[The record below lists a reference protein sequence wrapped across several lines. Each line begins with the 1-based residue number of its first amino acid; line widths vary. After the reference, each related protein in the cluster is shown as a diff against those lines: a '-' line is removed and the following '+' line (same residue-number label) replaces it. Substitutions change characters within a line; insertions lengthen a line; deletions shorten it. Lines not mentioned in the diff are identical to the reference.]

1 MPAIHLGFP
10 FPSAHLAFSLFLPD
24 DRRQPFAPQAVISR
38 GNACTFAQRP
48 EFTVERLLY
57 RHTSQS
63 TKQENLLIPRPF
75 LDESLAN
82 LVLFLAEPVPIY
94 LTLLVKYWT
103 SAAISQDTAQLTFSP
118 LPIFEREKHSPKRRE
133 NAHYRGAASPERKR
147 RREGGGWKTSWAK
160 CERRE
165 APVFHYLCF
174 YNPYSTLSSAPFFQ
188 DSTLQFNYSLGARG
202 RGVRKR
208 KKTFLRQTNYFFAP
222 QGQLRIPF
230 TLGKKDI
237 PSRRWP
243 GAPFWVFF
251 AGICLCVCAR
261 VMGILISRLAVTKET
276 GCL

>member
-24 DRRQPFAPQAVISR
+24 DRRQPFAPQSSNISGKR
-38 GNACTFAQRP
+38 
-48 EFTVERLLY
+48 
-57 RHTSQS
+57 
-63 TKQENLLIPRPF
+63 
-75 LDESLAN
+75 
-82 LVLFLAEPVPIY
+82 LFLRSKTGIRRETPALPPYFTKYKTNESINTSSVFGRNFSESRRFLTEPVPIY

-133 NAHYRGAASPERKR
+133 NAHYRGAASPKRKR